1 MKLRALALL
10 AFASAALAAAAQT
23 VSTYP
28 TQPNPGD
35 VVVDSVSGRAVV
47 SHVIAAATRG
57 AAVTSYLSVVEP
69 SGQLHVIAM
78 AGQPASVTLSERHRK
93 AIVPRWP
100 SDAVVVVD
108 LDTLAHWEL
117 AVPPLANVQAR
128 VAVVVDED
136 AAKAYLL
143 RENATPTT
151 SVFALF
157 DGAVTEIDLR
167 TLATRSSSLPYGASS
182 ATLDRTT
189 HQLFITGRSEYK
201 GAFGLDSVA
210 YRWDPATQAIGEVVP
225 LRGDVLG
232 VGRDA
237 SGTLYAALANGDQ
250 VFNAANVPFSTIE
263 RFDPLLKARTAVA
276 ALPAVGEVNAGGV
289 RVIQGLRFNGSL
301 AWKDTSVLATSR
313 NELASWID
321 LASGGVTA
329 LPVRALPSAA
339 DASEPQRLAAVA
351 YERELDVFTREGLLV
366 ATVQIPAAAAR
377 PTHKV
382 AIHPTAPRIFVTNA
396 VDGSITIVDLQRQAA
411 REERAPT
418 TALPEVDPEEM
429 VDPRRRW
436 KR

>member
-1 MKLRALALL
+1 
-10 AFASAALAAAAQT
+10 
-23 VSTYP
+23 
-28 TQPNPGD
+28 
-35 VVVDSVSGRAVV
+35 
-47 SHVIAAATRG
+47 
-57 AAVTSYLSVVEP
+57 
-69 SGQLHVIAM
+69 
-78 AGQPASVTLSERHRK
+78 
-93 AIVPRWP
+93 
-100 SDAVVVVD
+100 
-108 LDTLAHWEL
+108 
-117 AVPPLANVQAR
+117 
-128 VAVVVDED
+128 
-136 AAKAYLL
+136 
-143 RENATPTT
+143 
-151 SVFALF
+151 
-157 DGAVTEIDLR
+157 
-167 TLATRSSSLPYGASS
+167 
-182 ATLDRTT
+182 
-189 HQLFITGRSEYK
+189 
-201 GAFGLDSVA
+201 
-210 YRWDPATQAIGEVVP
+210 
-225 LRGDVLG
+225 
-232 VGRDA
+232 
-237 SGTLYAALANGDQ
+237 
-250 VFNAANVPFSTIE
+250 
-263 RFDPLLKARTAVA
+263 
-276 ALPAVGEVNAGGV
+276 
-289 RVIQGLRFNGSL
+289 LRFNGSL